1 MIRSLRNIDDDS
13 MIIHT
18 RSIFSAKQ
26 YSCSKSFRCSSL
38 TQLRSSVIYTSFQGC
53 SSVKKPL
60 GSEESFSLSYIS
72 WRLMENGLIT
82 MITGSRVD
90 AHEHKNTHKKKVMVK
105 AILQYIHKKNLICR
119 HKWSGTHL
127 NIPSDCS
134 CFVVF
139 IRECRFLLCFL
150 NAYP

>member
-1 MIRSLRNIDDDS
+1 MTRNLRNIDDDS
-13 MIIHT
+13 MIHT

-26 YSCSKSFRCSSL
+26 YSCSKSFICSSL
-38 TQLRSSVIYTSFQGC
+38 IQLRSSVIYTSFRGC

-60 GSEESFSLSYIS
+60 GSKESFSLSYIS
-72 WRLMENGLIT
+72 WKLMENGLIT

-90 AHEHKNTHKKKVMVK
+90 AHEHKITQRKVMVK
-105 AILQYIHKKNLICR
+105 AILQYIHKKNLIYR

-127 NIPSDCS
+127 NIPSYCS